1 MRGDGGMDLF
11 RAISGHPEW
20 GWLSNEECPWRIID
34 PKSESGLMR
43 RITDLAGNKAQSNI
57 EGLDIDESKGPVFVH
72 EEAHVG
78 PYVRIEGPAYVE
90 AGAEIRHGAYLRPG
104 SYICGGCVVGH
115 SSEIKNTLMMPGSK
129 APHFNYVG
137 DSILGSNSNLGA
149 GAKIS
154 NVRLDRGTIPVRFP
168 DGSTIDTGMRKLG
181 GMIGDSGELGCN
193 VVTNPGA
200 VIPPSS
206 AVPPNA
212 TVSGYWSPES

>member
-1 MRGDGGMDLF
+1 MELF
-11 RAISGHPEW
+11 AAITGHPEW
-20 GWLSNEECPWRIID
+20 GWLSDEERPWRLMD
-34 PKSESGLMR
+34 PKSESGLMH
-43 RITDLAGNKAQSNI
+43 RIADLAREAGGSNR
-57 EGLDIDESKGPVFVH
+57 EGLDIDDSEGPVFVH
-72 EEAHVG
+72 DEAYIG
-78 PYVRIEGPAYVE
+78 PHVRIEGPAYVE

-104 SYICGGCVVGH
+104 SYVCSGCVVGH

-154 NVRLDRGTIPVRFP
+154 NVRLDRGNVPLRFS

-181 GMIGDSGELGCN
+181 AMIGDLSELGCN

-200 VIPPSS
+200 VIPLSS

-212 TVSGYWSPES
+212 TVTGYWSPAS